1 MKNMFD
7 LEHHGCTVSDYKMAI
22 KPEVLI
28 RFAASGQNV
37 DWYIQS
43 INFRQKL

>member
-1 MKNMFD
+1 MKNVFD
-7 LEHHGCTVSDYKMAI
+7 LEHHGCTVSDYKMTI

-37 DWYIQS
+37 DWCIQS
-43 INFRQKL
+43 NNFRQKL